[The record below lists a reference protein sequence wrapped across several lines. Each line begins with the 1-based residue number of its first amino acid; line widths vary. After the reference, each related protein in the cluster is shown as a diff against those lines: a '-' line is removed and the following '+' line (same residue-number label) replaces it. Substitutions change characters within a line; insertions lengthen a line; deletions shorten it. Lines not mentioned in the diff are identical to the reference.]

1 MNALVPQSPQDLWAD
16 IQKDL
21 GELASVRHALLAL
34 ELEGEL
40 EGTRWQNL
48 SLDIYMLKVRIA
60 NTLVALHERG
70 ALHDVAELLALTY
83 GGQR

>member
-1 MNALVPQSPQDLWAD
+1 MNALAPQSPQDLWAD

-21 GELASVRHALLAL
+21 GELASVRHALVALEQDGELDGTKWQELAL
-34 ELEGEL
+34 
-40 EGTRWQNL
+40 
-48 SLDIYMLKVRIA
+48 IVLKVRIA